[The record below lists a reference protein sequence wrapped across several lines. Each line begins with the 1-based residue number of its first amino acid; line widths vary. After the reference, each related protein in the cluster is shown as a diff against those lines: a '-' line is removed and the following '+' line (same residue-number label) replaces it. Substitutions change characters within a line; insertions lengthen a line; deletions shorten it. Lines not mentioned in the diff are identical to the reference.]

1 MTTGAA
7 PPVGDPDQL
16 PTPTPPGT
24 GPVAVVRWMVANRFL
39 TRHHLVGAARFLLAR
54 WRHPGVEFEGFCFLA
69 KGVELSAA
77 PGRGRIV
84 IGPWVHLNPGV
95 KIRSHEGTVRIGA
108 KCVLGYDLTLN
119 SWLDVE
125 IGPATIIGDHVYVC
139 DFDHRTVDV
148 TVPIKDQGLVTAPV
162 RIGADCW
169 LGSRVTALRGC
180 DLGDGSVVAA
190 HAVAREAYPPGSV
203 VAGVPGRV
211 VADRYA
217 RYADAAEVRRYVD
230 ALGQQA
236 AAELDQ
242 LKRGVEINSTGS

>member
-1 MTTGAA
+1 MSGTEPARR
-7 PPVGDPDQL
+7 PR
-16 PTPTPPGT
+16 GT
-24 GPVAVVRWMVANRFL
+24 GPLAVLRWMIANRFL
-39 TRHHLVGAARFLLAR
+39 TRHHVVGALRFLLAR

-77 PGRGRIV
+77 PGTGRIV

-95 KIRSHEGTVRIGA
+95 KIRSHAGTVRIGA

-139 DFDHRTVDV
+139 DFDHRTEDV
-148 TVPIKDQGLVTAPV
+148 TLPIKDQGLITSPV

-169 LGSRVTALRGC
+169 LGSRVTVLRGA

-190 HAVAREAYPPGSV
+190 HAVAKGPYPSGSI

-211 VADRYA
+211 VADRER
-217 RYADAAEVRRYVD
+217 RYADRAEARRYVA

-236 AAELDQ
+236 AEALAR
-242 LKRGVEINSTGS
+242 LKRGEEISPTGS

>member
-1 MTTGAA
+1 MTPSAGAPMGESDGVPA
-7 PPVGDPDQL
+7 PAPR
-16 PTPTPPGT
+16 GT
-24 GPVAVVRWMVANRFL
+24 GPLAVLRWMVANRFL
-39 TRHHLVGAARFLLAR
+39 TRHHLVGVVRFLVAR

-95 KIRSHEGTVRIGA
+95 KIRSHDGTVRIGA

-139 DFDHRTVDV
+139 DFDHQTADV

-169 LGSRVTALRGC
+169 LGSRVTVLRGC

-190 HAVAREAYPPGSV
+190 HGVARDACPPGSV

-211 VADRYA
+211 VADRQA

-236 AAELDQ
+236 AAELER
-242 LKRGVEINSTGS
+242 LKRGEELNSRRA